1 MSLETLDWYITNAVE
16 QKLDDCD
23 IWGNRGPEVIAEI
36 AAKVKQNIVEVAM
49 VSISNEYMQEVVD
62 NSVDWDN
69 M

>member
-1 MSLETLDWYITNAVE
+1 MSLETFDWYITEAVE
-16 QKLDDCD
+16 QKLEDEQ
-23 IWGNRGPEVIAEI
+23 IWGNRSPEVMAEI
-36 AAKVKQNIVEVAM
+36 VGKVKQNIVEVAM

>member
-1 MSLETLDWYITNAVE
+1 MSLETFDWYITEAVE
-16 QKLDDCD
+16 QKLEDEQ
-23 IWGNRGPEVIAEI
+23 IWGNRSPEVMAEI
-36 AAKVKQNIVEVAM
+36 VGKVNQNFVEVAM